1 MGGSLAFVLTG
12 GNGGDSTWLVD
23 CLQSKVTN
31 AAWAADGA
39 DCTVTLSEETFL
51 ALVAGTIT
59 GMQALPPPQ
68 PPPAPSQLGHRVR
81 EKCPQ

>member
-23 CLQSKVTN
+23 CLQSVVTN

-59 GMQALPPPQ
+59 GMQALPYPPHHL
-68 PPPAPSQLGHRVR
+68 PHHPLTGHRPG
-81 EKCPQ
+81 E

>member
-23 CLQSKVTN
+23 CLQSVVTN

-59 GMQALPPPQ
+59 GMQALPYPPLSS
-68 PPPAPSQLGHRVR
+68 PASPVAVR
-81 EKCPQ
+81 RNIPQ